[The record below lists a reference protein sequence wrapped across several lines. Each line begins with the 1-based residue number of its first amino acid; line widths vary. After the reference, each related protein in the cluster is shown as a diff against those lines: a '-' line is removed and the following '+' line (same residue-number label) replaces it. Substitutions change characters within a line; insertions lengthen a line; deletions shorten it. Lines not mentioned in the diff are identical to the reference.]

1 MLSVNRMLKNLCVVG
16 DQVKWSSLLMVSH
29 NDVKLMKAGGSQS
42 TVGSVGVGEPVSR
55 VLCWHS
61 SI

>member
-1 MLSVNRMLKNLCVVG
+1 MLSVKRMLKNLCVVG

-29 NDVKLMKAGGSQS
+29 NDVKLRKADGSQS

-55 VLCWHS
+55 ILRRHS